1 VGASAGPQR
10 FGVFAKPEAADE
22 VKHRKKVNEGRKRR
36 AERFIM
42 IPTGLLVTPA
52 WIHRRAAARV
62 ISIDMCKL
70 HHHGSERRPSNN
82 GQIGYGCAAGA
93 KAANVSV
100 ATAYRMLEELRTSG
114 LTKLLKKGAF
124 RVKAGEG
131 RTTEWEITIYPMAG
145 RPPIA
150 WSGARLHIQ
159 HWLLDCAAYKGL
171 SNQAKCILVELMR
184 RYDGGN
190 NGNISFGGSSGAHAG
205 FSADVTE
212 RALTELQR
220 AGFIVQTALAVPY
233 LRRPRKWRLTMY
245 AADGKS
251 ATKDFMRNP
260 RPTTPQKSYRGF
272 TGAVDSAQNVS
283 MMRVSTSSN
292 LSAPSKMA
300 TFRDENLIDTNGL
313 RERAPIFDSRA
324 GETFDAADS
333 RASEIHLETIPRG
346 SSKAQPSGSR
356 VAPLH
361 PAPTGSNAVVRNC
374 ASAKTAIEQPAG
386 LFGDELPSM
395 PPPQDQLRLELR
407 RVLAR
412 KRGTQSRL
420 AEALGLSRQTFANAL
435 SGRERFSGTAVAAL
449 RRWLDGKPISED
461 WPALP
466 PSTEKPNAA

>member
-1 VGASAGPQR
+1 
-10 FGVFAKPEAADE
+10 
-22 VKHRKKVNEGRKRR
+22 
-36 AERFIM
+36 
-42 IPTGLLVTPA
+42 
-52 WIHRRAAARV
+52 
-62 ISIDMCKL
+62 MCKL

-82 GQIGYGCAAGA
+82 GQIGYGCGAGA

-114 LTKLLKKGAF
+114 LLKLRKKGVF

-131 RTTEWEITIYPMAG
+131 RATEWEITIYPMAG

-159 HWLLDCAAYKGL
+159 HWLLNSAAYKGL

-212 RALTELQR
+212 RALTELQH

-260 RPTTPQKSYRGF
+260 RPTTPQKSNRGF

-292 LSAPSKMA
+292 LSAPSKMSA
-300 TFRDENLIDTNGL
+300 FRDENLFDTNRL
-313 RERAPIFDSRA
+313 RERAPILDSRA
-324 GETFDAADS
+324 GETFDAADT
-333 RASEIHLETIPRG
+333 RASEIHLETISRA
-346 SSKAQPSGSR
+346 SSKAQSSGSHL
-356 VAPLH
+356 ALLH
-361 PAPTGSNAVVRNC
+361 PAPTGANAVVRNW

-395 PPPQDQLRLELR
+395 PTPQDRLRSELR
-407 RVLAR
+407 AVLSR

-435 SGRERFSGTAVAAL
+435 SGRERFTATAVAAL
-449 RRWLDGKPISED
+449 RGWLDGKPLSEE
-461 WPALP
+461 WPPLP
-466 PSTEKPNAA
+466 LATEDSDAA

>member
-1 VGASAGPQR
+1 
-10 FGVFAKPEAADE
+10 
-22 VKHRKKVNEGRKRR
+22 
-36 AERFIM
+36 
-42 IPTGLLVTPA
+42 
-52 WIHRRAAARV
+52 
-62 ISIDMCKL
+62 MCKL

-100 ATAYRMLEELRTSG
+100 ATAYRMLEELCTSS
-114 LTKLLKKGAF
+114 LIKLRKKGVF
-124 RVKAGEG
+124 SVKAGEG
-131 RTTEWEITIYPMAG
+131 RATEWEITIYPMAG

-159 HWLLDCAAYKGL
+159 HWLLNSAAYKGL

-184 RYDGGN
+184 RYNGGN

-220 AGFIVQTALAVPY
+220 ASFIVQTALAVPY

-245 AADGKS
+245 AADRKS

-292 LSAPSKMA
+292 LPASSAMA
-300 TFRDENLIDTNGL
+300 SLPNKISAYIKDLNERSPILDT
-313 RERAPIFDSRA
+313 RT
-324 GETFDAADS
+324 GETFGTAS
-333 RASEIHLETIPRG
+333 TRTSEIHLETSPPASDTAG
-346 SSKAQPSGSR
+346 SQASQLSLLRHP
-356 VAPLH
+356 P
-361 PAPTGSNAVVRNC
+361 PAPTAAAAREKAWVKNGRSPRNI
-374 ASAKTAIEQPAG
+374 IEQPPG
-386 LFGDELPSM
+386 LFGDALPSM
-395 PPPQDQLRLELR
+395 PTPQDRLRSELR
-407 RVLAR
+407 AVLGR

-420 AEALGLSRQTFANAL
+420 AEALGISRHTFANAL
-435 SGRERFSGTAVAAL
+435 SGRERFTASAIAAL
-449 RRWLDGKPISED
+449 RGWLDGKPLSGEF
-461 WPALP
+461 PPLP
-466 PSTEKPNAA
+466 LVTEGPDAA

>member
-1 VGASAGPQR
+1 MGASAGPQR

-62 ISIDMCKL
+62 IFIDMCKL

-145 RPPIA
+145 RPSIA
-150 WSGARLHIQ
+150 WGEASLHIQ

-292 LSAPSKMA
+292 LSAPSE
-300 TFRDENLIDTNGL
+300 TVVCRGENVTYTKRL
-313 RERAPIFDSRA
+313 RERAPILDSRA
-324 GETFDAADS
+324 GETFDAVDT
-333 RASEIHLETIPRG
+333 RTSEIHLEASTPAALEAGFAAAKISVRTKRSTELIPGRPG
-346 SSKAQPSGSR
+346 
-356 VAPLH
+356 
-361 PAPTGSNAVVRNC
+361 
-374 ASAKTAIEQPAG
+374 G
-386 LFGDELPSM
+386 LFGDALPSM
-395 PPPQDQLRLELR
+395 ATPLDQLRVDLR
-407 RVLAR
+407 GVLAR

-420 AEALGLSRQTFANAL
+420 AEALGLSRQKFANAL
-435 SGRERFSGTAVAAL
+435 SGRERFTTTAVAAL
-449 RRWLDGKPISED
+449 RGWIDGNPLSKD
-461 WPALP
+461 WPPLP
-466 PSTEKPNAA
+466 PAMEEPDTA